1 MALILMTGQEGQGD
15 RERGYPGS
23 LPERLGVREVQ
34 KEWLEQNLGA
44 GKSSSKTREG
54 GSNSEAFRL
63 AGRWTY
69 A

>member
-1 MALILMTGQEGQGD
+1 MTGQEGQGD
-15 RERGYPGS
+15 RERGFPGS
-23 LPERLGVREVQ
+23 LPERLGVREGCSVQ

-63 AGRWTY
+63 AGRRTY